1 MKWFIKALK
10 QFADF
15 KTRARRK
22 EYWMYNL
29 FYTLFSIITMI
40 LDVSLG
46 MDFSIAEISL
56 GYGYIYSL
64 FALAT
69 LVPSIALSVRRLHDV
84 SKSGWMLL
92 IIFIPF
98 IGAIWLLVLTLKDS
112 HIGENTWGANPKEAH
127 TA

>member
-40 LDVSLG
+40 LDVSLE
-46 MDFSIAEISL
+46 MDFSIAGISL
-56 GYGYIYSL
+56 G
-64 FALAT
+64 
-69 LVPSIALSVRRLHDV
+69 
-84 SKSGWMLL
+84 
-92 IIFIPF
+92 
-98 IGAIWLLVLTLKDS
+98 
-112 HIGENTWGANPKEAH
+112 
-127 TA
+127 

>member
-46 MDFSIAEISL
+46 MDFSIAGISL

-69 LVPSIALSVRRLHDV
+69 LIPSIALSVRRLHDV

-98 IGAIWLLVLTLKDS
+98 IGAIWLPPDDIHDRQKV
-112 HIGENTWGANPKEAH
+112 ENTWGANPK
-127 TA
+127 